1 MGIASNHA
9 LARRRH
15 KGQLQKTCIPGLVTR
30 PLPRHLQ
37 TMLGIFHLARQFAR
51 QFARQLAWPPAR
63 SRALPR
69 ATAALLFSAPIFA
82 AAAATAPSGP
92 TAAPAPPTAPAAR
105 AEAGSPPSR
114 PAVLLE
120 LFTSE
125 GCSSCPPADELLAEL
140 ARSGLVEDTPVIALE
155 LHVDY
160 WNYLGWRDPF
170 SDEAYSQRQSAYVP
184 LLGMRGPYT
193 PQLVVNGRFDVLG
206 SSGSR
211 ARAAILNASE
221 TQTARSQIRLKL
233 SRGGAGE
240 ALQLSASE
248 LPRRRVALYAAITES
263 GLQTRVTRGENAG
276 RVLPHG
282 PVVRWLHAVTA
293 GDTGTLSADVP
304 LRLSPSWRKEA
315 LQLVAFAQETAT
327 GHILAATAL
336 PYRPT
341 SP

>member
-15 KGQLQKTCIPGLVTR
+15 KGQLQKTCISRLVTR
-30 PLPRHLQ
+30 SPPWHLQ
-37 TMLGIFHLARQFAR
+37 TMLGIF
-51 QFARQLAWPPAR
+51 QLAKPRGPL
-63 SRALPR
+63 RALPR
-69 ATAALLFSAPIFA
+69 ATAALLFSAPILA
-82 AAAATAPSGP
+82 ASAAATAPSGP
-92 TAAPAPPTAPAAR
+92 TAAPAAPAAPAAR

-140 ARSGLVEDTPVIALE
+140 ARSGVVEDTPVIALE

-221 TQTARSQIRLKL
+221 TQTSRSKLSLKL
-233 SRGGAGE
+233 NPQGAGE
-240 ALQLSASE
+240 ALHLSASE

-282 PVVRWLHAVTA
+282 PVVRWLQAVTA
-293 GDTGTLSADVP
+293 GEAGTLSADVP

-341 SP
+341 PASR